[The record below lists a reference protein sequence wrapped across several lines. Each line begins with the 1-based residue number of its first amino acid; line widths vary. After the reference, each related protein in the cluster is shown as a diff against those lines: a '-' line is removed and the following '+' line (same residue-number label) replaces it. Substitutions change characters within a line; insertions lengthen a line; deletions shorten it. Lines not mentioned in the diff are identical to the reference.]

1 MSTAATAKS
10 PGQLFGLVFGAVYVL
25 VGLLGFVGPLVTEG
39 TGVDPDTLL
48 GIFGI
53 NPLHNVAHLLV
64 GALLLIGSRRATT
77 AKTVNLVVG
86 VVYLLLAIL
95 GFAGGVIVDDL
106 INNNAADSVLH
117 LATAVLAIY
126 FGTAGSEVRMATA

>member
-1 MSTAATAKS
+1 MSTAANAKT

-39 TGVDPDTLL
+39 TGGDPDTLL

-64 GALLLIGSRRATT
+64 GALLLIGSRSAAT

-86 VVYLLLAIL
+86 VVYLVLAIL

-106 INNNAADSVLH
+106 INNNPADSVLH
-117 LATAVLAIY
+117 LATALLAIY
-126 FGTAGSEVRMATA
+126 FGTAGSAVRAATA

>member
-39 TGVDPDTLL
+39 TGGDPDTLL

-64 GALLLIGSRRATT
+64 GGLLLIGSRTAAT

-95 GFAGGVIVDDL
+95 GFAGVIVDDL
-106 INNNAADSVLH
+106 INNNPADSVLH
-117 LATAVLAIY
+117 LATALLAIY
-126 FGTAGSEVRMATA
+126 FGTAGSAVRTATA